1 MRRWAVIAMKIRKP
15 CNCSALISAIDA
27 YVEKADK
34 SLERELKKA
43 GFVSPKKTVEDIA
56 ELEDELAKLLEA
68 DNRYVLTTINDF
80 PRLRDFI
87 NEAWPEMQEETDLVE
102 KLTRTFE
109 GKFSE
114 TVPDYTAQYLHRVEA
129 DVKLEGIALTAR
141 TSNWIRSWSGELAN
155 LMKLSDDRHIQ
166 NILDKGIREGWSVQV
181 TSEHLAEARIRDPGY
196 RARRVATTEML
207 RAHSVAK
214 QESFDQSPAVES
226 KMWLHSGWRQY
237 ARLNH
242 MELGFDKDRNTVKKD
257 GTFTLYGADGGVYYP
272 MYPRDSS
279 LPPGESINC
288 GCVCVPIVDENIL
301 GMSLEERDRLRK
313 EAIRELDEEFNRK
326 LDRQNAGLSLGVRDA
341 KRWRNERGFSFSDDG
356 NMLNT
361 KDDPIREILGSA
373 FDSHPNETNEI
384 IKEMNAKGVEISY
397 RDNTMGYQP
406 NPTPGAP
413 GKIIMDPESSYSA
426 WLHERKHAVDDE
438 KSGWRGFRNFI
449 DPAIASRFE
458 ASAYDIEIEFAEKM
472 GYNDM
477 AERLRELKADR
488 IKGILGDEND

>member
-1 MRRWAVIAMKIRKP
+1 
-15 CNCSALISAIDA
+15 
-27 YVEKADK
+27 
-34 SLERELKKA
+34 
-43 GFVSPKKTVEDIA
+43 
-56 ELEDELAKLLEA
+56 
-68 DNRYVLTTINDF
+68 
-80 PRLRDFI
+80 
-87 NEAWPEMQEETDLVE
+87 MQEETDLVE

-114 TVPDYTAQYLHRVEA
+114 AVPDYTAQYLHRVEA

-141 TSNWIRSWSGELAN
+141 TSSWIRSWSGELAN

-166 NILDKGIREGWSVQV
+166 SILDKGIREGWSVQV

-207 RAHSVAK
+207 RAHSVAQ

-313 EAIRELDEEFNRK
+313 EAIGELDEEFNRK
-326 LDRQNAGLSLGVRDA
+326 LDRQNERLSMGIRNA
-341 KRWRNERGFSFSDDG
+341 KEWETERVQTSLVGTYRRDG
-356 NMLNT
+356 NPGVFSGQTEKMSLKHVRRIARDMDLNMKGSKFVIN
-361 KDDPIREILGSA
+361 KDEELLGKGLQGHTSSNGKAITLYPDAFANREILVKTIG
-373 FDSHPNETNEI
+373 
-384 IKEMNAKGVEISY
+384 
-397 RDNTMGYQP
+397 
-406 NPTPGAP
+406 
-413 GKIIMDPESSYSA
+413 
-426 WLHERKHAVDDE
+426 HEYTHLQQ
-438 KSGWRGFRNFI
+438 
-449 DPAIASRFE
+449 
-458 ASAYDIEIEFAEKM
+458 
-472 GYNDM
+472 
-477 AERLRELKADR
+477 LRER
-488 IKGILGDEND
+488 GILKDTIEGIAREKEAYESEQGWWNTYVERTGYRQ